1 MQELANV
8 YARSLF
14 EVAQEHDS
22 LDEVREQLGEF
33 ADAVNGSRDLQ
44 VFFFAPYFSSQEKE
58 EGIRRVL
65 DGADERFLRFL
76 ELLAE
81 KHRMPVIF
89 RIRQTF
95 DEMWAEENRL
105 LEASVTSAVE
115 LDEKIVKQ
123 IGEQIEE
130 QTGRRV
136 ELTSRVDPEVLGGLV
151 IQVGNTIMDA
161 TIRSRLERLRKQV
174 TRAA

>member
-1 MQELANV
+1 MEELAKV

-14 EVAQEHDS
+14 EVAKEHGV
-22 LDEVREQLGEF
+22 LDEIREQLGQF
-33 ADAVNGSRDLQ
+33 ADALEENRDLQ
-44 VFFFAPYFSSQEKE
+44 IFFFSPYFNSQEKR
-58 EGIRRVL
+58 EGISRVV
-65 DGADERFLRFL
+65 DGADERFTRFL

-81 KHRMPVIF
+81 KHRLPLIS
-89 RIRQTF
+89 RIRRSF

-115 LDEKIVKQ
+115 LDESVVKQ
-123 IGEQIEE
+123 IGEQIEQ
-130 QTGRRV
+130 QTSRRV
-136 ELTSRVDPEVLGGLV
+136 ELTSRVDPDVLGGLV

-161 TIRSRLERLRKQV
+161 SIRSRLERLRKQV

>member
-14 EVAQEHDS
+14 EVAQEHDQ
-22 LDEVREQLGEF
+22 LDEIRDQLGEF
-33 ADAVNGSRDLQ
+33 ADAVNESRDLQ
-44 VFFFAPYFSSQEKE
+44 VFFFSPYFSSQEKKD
-58 EGIRRVL
+58 GIRRIV

-89 RIRQTF
+89 RIRQEF
-95 DEMWAEENRL
+95 DDRWADANRM

-123 IGEQIEE
+123 IGEEIEK

-136 ELTSRVDPEVLGGLV
+136 ELTSQVDPDVLGGLV

>member
-14 EVAQEHDS
+14 EVAQGHDK

-33 ADAVNGSRDLQ
+33 ADAVSESRDLQ
-44 VFFFAPYFSSQEKE
+44 VFFFAPYFSSQEKKD
-58 EGIRRVL
+58 GIRRVV
-65 DGADERFLRFL
+65 DGADEHLLRFL

-89 RIRQTF
+89 RIRRTF

-115 LDEKIVKQ
+115 LDERIVKQ

-136 ELTSRVDPEVLGGLV
+136 ELSSRVDPEVLGGLV
-151 IQVGNTIMDA
+151 VQVGNTIMDA

-174 TRAA
+174 TRSA